1 LIQVTSLQESEAL
14 QPQVEVSVGVYDAF
28 TTAALPP
35 LDERI
40 ARLGRAGVRLGQVP
54 VGSQPDGNE

>member
-1 LIQVTSLQESEAL
+1 VALIEADVRSPEGAVL
-14 QPQVEVSVGVYDAF
+14 PTVEVSVGVYDAF

-40 ARLGRAGVRLGQVP
+40 ARLGRAGLGLGRVEVRA
-54 VGSQPDGNE
+54 E